1 MAELQNCRRMN
12 DYDLRGLFMQLNLHD
27 RIRVLTHP
35 QSAWRCLTTLG
46 PSILTKL
53 LLLWCSV
60 SNKFMY
66 PYKYNIQ
73 KLAVLMVMLKPN
85 LLKNCFTTTLMHA
98 HPNLVLASPAKYED
112 VKPVCRLSE
121 SSSSLHMLRS
131 HCLPRAST
139 WLKQVAITYKN
150 CSVETAHF
158 CIYCIF

>member
-1 MAELQNCRRMN
+1 MTMVCVASLCNWINIHNR
-12 DYDLRGLFMQLNLHD
+12 L
-27 RIRVLTHP
+27 RVLTHP
-35 QSAWRCLTTLG
+35 QSAWWCLTTLG

-98 HPNLVLASPAKYED
+98 HPNLVRASPAKYED

-121 SSSSLHMLRS
+121 SSSSLHMLRQV
-131 HCLPRAST
+131 A

-150 CSVETAHF
+150 CPVETAHF
-158 CIYCIF
+158 CIFCIF